1 MILEMEEGSKT
12 GMDKRGDKD
21 KRRKRGVALERSWR
35 QRDDGGA
42 PPTSAP
48 ETSEPELKTNTP
60 YNPKPLSV

>member
-35 QRDDGGA
+35 QRDDGPL
-42 PPTSAP
+42 PPQLQKQVSQ
-48 ETSEPELKTNTP
+48 S
-60 YNPKPLSV
+60 